1 MKSKAIQH
9 PERLIDVAALRDALN
24 GFVATPPFDIVK
36 IRPVIVEILKAVL
49 KSARTEAENRLC
61 NDGKGT
67 QCAKNL
73 AYAQDEIIRT
83 LYEFAKEKIYPRSI
97 ASEPQEVAIIAT
109 GGYGRGTL
117 APGSDIDLLFLLP
130 GKQDETSGRL
140 IEFILYTLWDM
151 RLKVGHATRG
161 TEECIRL
168 AKTDNTILTSILE
181 ARFIC
186 GNERLSKSMQFHFR
200 RDIVQAGARKFVT
213 DKLAERDIRLAKIG
227 RAHV

>member
-1 MKSKAIQH
+1 M
-9 PERLIDVAALRDALN
+9 
-24 GFVATPPFDIVK
+24 
-36 IRPVIVEILKAVL
+36 LKAFL
-49 KSARTEAENRLC
+49 KSARAEAEKRLLD
-61 NDGKGT
+61 DGKGT

-83 LYEFAKEKIYPRSI
+83 LYEFAKEKIYPKAI
-97 ASEPQEVAIIAT
+97 TSELQEVAIIAT

-130 GKQDETSGRL
+130 GKQEAASGRL

-151 RLKVGHATRG
+151 RLKVGHATRS

-186 GNERLSKSMQFHFR
+186 GNEAAQQEHAISFPPRHC
-200 RDIVQAGARKFVT
+200 AG
-213 DKLAERDIRLAKIG
+213 G
-227 RAHV
+227 RAQIRGRQTG